1 MQDEMIYCYTRQD
14 AINDGV
20 FQDVTAHAQKV
31 GFRIPVAITTNCYM
45 EHIKNEDEHQTEQ
58 NINYFLSQVIV
69 ALWKEDSMPCTMFYL
84 KIKANESDK
93 ENTDIWVAI
102 EAQSPTDHSPAIN
115 IMKPQDY

>member
-20 FQDVTAHAQKV
+20 FQDVTTQAKKV
-31 GFRIPVAITTNCYM
+31 GFSIPVAITTNCYEKHIRHDE
-45 EHIKNEDEHQTEQ
+45 EHLTEQ

-69 ALWKEDSMPCTMFYL
+69 ALWKENYKNETMFYL
-84 KIKANESDK
+84 KIKANELDE

-102 EAQSPTDHSPAIN
+102 EAQSPTDPSPAIN
-115 IMKPQDY
+115 VMLPCDY